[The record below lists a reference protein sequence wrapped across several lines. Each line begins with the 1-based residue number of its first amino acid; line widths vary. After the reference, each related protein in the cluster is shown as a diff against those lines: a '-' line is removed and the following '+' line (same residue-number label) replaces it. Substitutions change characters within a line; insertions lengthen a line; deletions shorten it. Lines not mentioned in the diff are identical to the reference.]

1 MGTHIWNH
9 AVEDHEQHRHGIF
22 SQIFFEQGFDLGN
35 ERLGS
40 GFSEVGKEEPRR
52 LLIETQQPSSVGHKT
67 AVGDERRKDRERK
80 RDNAERCR
88 RYNEMHREERAAYAR
103 RRRQEN
109 PGLVAADNAYYKKKR
124 RLAEKEAR

>member
-1 MGTHIWNH
+1 MYICDESD
-9 AVEDHEQHRHGIF
+9 AVIF
-22 SQIFFEQGFDLGN
+22 EPICRCSTAKLGDITAYYCPRCGAESGN
-35 ERLGS
+35 PGERS
-40 GFSEVGKEEPRR
+40 R
-52 LLIETQQPSSVGHKT
+52 
-67 AVGDERRKDRERK
+67 DRERK

>member
-1 MGTHIWNH
+1 MFLTTADTPWVRQVPCDGKKAATTYYCSSKCLAASYKHIGWY
-9 AVEDHEQHRHGIF
+9 D
-22 SQIFFEQGFDLGN
+22 
-35 ERLGS
+35 
-40 GFSEVGKEEPRR
+40 GK
-52 LLIETQQPSSVGHKT
+52 S
-67 AVGDERRKDRERK
+67 DERRKDRERK

-109 PGLVAADNAYYKKKR
+109 PGLIAADNAYYKKKR

>member
-1 MGTHIWNH
+1 MSCKKSIVEHRRTLIRECGTCSKTFPTTADTPWVRQVPRDGKKAATTYYCSSKCFSASYKHIGWY
-9 AVEDHEQHRHGIF
+9 D
-22 SQIFFEQGFDLGN
+22 
-35 ERLGS
+35 
-40 GFSEVGKEEPRR
+40 GKF
-52 LLIETQQPSSVGHKT
+52 
-67 AVGDERRKDRERK
+67 DERRKDLERK

>member
-1 MGTHIWNH
+1 MQQDVPHDGRH
-9 AVEDHEQHRHGIF
+9 AVGSPSPSRRQKGGYYILLQFKVLFRVVQAHRWY
-22 SQIFFEQGFDLGN
+22 D
-35 ERLGS
+35 
-40 GFSEVGKEEPRR
+40 GKF
-52 LLIETQQPSSVGHKT
+52 
-67 AVGDERRKDRERK
+67 DERRKDRERK